1 MAEVYEY
8 DELNPEANKARL
20 IELGILDAEGNKIRV
35 KKEDL
40 DKENIKE
47 ETVDTSE
54 EIVDTSEELPGTDEF
69 SDEQFMVGDDSRGM
83 FNFDPQLGD
92 AFEVMSGTTYEQDEN
107 RNARLADLVPEL
119 KKENEAL
126 KIQLTKNLPDPE
138 KQKLINIDNSSLSA
152 FTKSVGKSFVNIA
165 KEVPKRIDEVAK
177 DPEKRKNFIRG
188 LQIINESSGIKPIS
202 QAKSP
207 LGSIASG
214 LLKAEKM
221 FSAEEIAKLKAKKKE
236 PRRYPSPGEEL
247 LVESFKTYKEDLKNK
262 KDLTKSIIERYNLAK
277 TVALKDGELP
287 TGILNA
293 TFRDLKG
300 VLQELGLGDQYDAL
314 AKKFASEDYTQMT
327 LEDQN
332 IFNDLF
338 QAATFEQV
346 VQDVKKLYPV
356 SNKDIDTLLKT
367 KGDISTRP
375 DALIR
380 LIAAQMATNDIAMQS
395 EDIAY
400 KYFETGDLQFER
412 KSILFS
418 EQMIAEKLRKENKVT
433 DTTLEK
439 LFGSAKDVTDAGY
452 ITAYYY
458 QNLQAQKADGKLD
471 SFTVFKTAQKNKES
485 EIENIKKKY
494 QKKE

>member
-1 MAEVYEY
+1 MASLEEKYIEY
-8 DELNPEANKARL
+8 QKDAPPEGALSFKDFEKAMGTITKDE
-20 IELGILDAEGNKIRV
+20 DV
-35 KKEDL
+35 
-40 DKENIKE
+40 KE
-47 ETVDTSE
+47 EVKE
-54 EIVDTSEELPGTDEF
+54 VNVDTSEELPETDQF
-69 SDEQFMVGDDSRGM
+69 SDEQFMVGDDSKGM
-83 FNFDPQLGD
+83 FSMEPELGD
-92 AFEVMSGTTYEQDEN
+92 AFEVMTGTTFEQDDN

-126 KIQLTKNLPDPE
+126 KIQLTNNLPDPE
-138 KQKLINIDNSSLSA
+138 KEKLINIDNSSLSA
-152 FTKSVGKSFVNIA
+152 FTKSIGKSFINIA
-165 KEVPKRIDEVAK
+165 KEVPKRIDEIAE
-177 DPEKRKNFIRG
+177 DPKKRKNFIRG
-188 LQIINESSGIKPIS
+188 LEIINASSGIKPIG

-207 LGSIASG
+207 LGSIAEG
-214 LLKAEKM
+214 LLKAEKG
-221 FSAEEIAKLKAKKKE
+221 FTAEEIAKLKAKKKE
-236 PRRYPSPGEEL
+236 PRRYKSPGEEL
-247 LVESFKTYKEDLKNK
+247 LVASMTDYRKRKQID

-277 TVALKDGELP
+277 TVAMKDGELP

-300 VLQELGLGDQYDAL
+300 VIQELGLGDKYDAL

-380 LIAAQMATNDIAMQS
+380 LIATQMATNDISTQS

-400 KYFETGDLQFER
+400 KYFELGDQQFEK
-412 KSILFS
+412 KSILMS
-418 EQMIAEKLRKENKVT
+418 EKMIAEKLRKENKVT

-452 ITAYYY
+452 ITAFYY

-485 EIENIKKKY
+485 EIEKIKKKY
-494 QKKE
+494 NKPE

>member
-1 MAEVYEY
+1 MASLEEKYIEY
-8 DELNPEANKARL
+8 QKDAPPEGALSFKDFEKAIGTTTKDE
-20 IELGILDAEGNKIRV
+20 DV
-35 KKEDL
+35 
-40 DKENIKE
+40 KE
-47 ETVDTSE
+47 EVKEVNVDTA
-54 EIVDTSEELPGTDEF
+54 EELPATDQF
-69 SDEQFMVGDDSRGM
+69 SDEQFMVGDDSKGM
-83 FNFDPQLGD
+83 FSMEPELGD
-92 AFEVMSGTTYEQDEN
+92 AFEVMTGTTFEQDDN

-126 KIQLTKNLPDPE
+126 KIQLTNNLPDPE
-138 KQKLINIDNSSLSA
+138 KEKLINIDNSSLSA
-152 FTKSVGKSFVNIA
+152 FTKSIGKSFINIA
-165 KEVPKRIDEVAK
+165 KEVPKRIDEIAE
-177 DPEKRKNFIRG
+177 DPKKRKNFIRG
-188 LQIINESSGIKPIS
+188 LEIINASSGIKPIG

-207 LGSIASG
+207 LGSIAEG
-214 LLKAEKM
+214 LLKAEKG
-221 FSAEEIAKLKAKKKE
+221 FTAEEIAKLKAKKKE
-236 PRRYPSPGEEL
+236 PRRYKSPGEEL
-247 LVESFKTYKEDLKNK
+247 LVASMTDYRKRKQID

-277 TVALKDGELP
+277 TVAMKDGELP

-300 VLQELGLGDQYDAL
+300 VIQELGLGDKYDAL

-380 LIAAQMATNDIAMQS
+380 LIATQMATNDISTQS

-400 KYFETGDLQFER
+400 KYFELGDQQFEK
-412 KSILFS
+412 KSILMS
-418 EQMIAEKLRKENKVT
+418 EKMIAEKLRKENKVT

-452 ITAYYY
+452 ITAFYY
-458 QNLQAQKADGKLD
+458 QNLQAQKTDGKLD

-494 QKKE
+494 KKKE

>member
-1 MAEVYEY
+1 MASLEEKYIEY
-8 DELNPEANKARL
+8 QKDAPPEGALSFKEFENAMST
-20 IELGILDAEGNKIRV
+20 IT
-35 KKEDL
+35 KKEDV
-40 DKENIKE
+40 KE
-47 ETVDTSE
+47 EV
-54 EIVDTSEELPGTDEF
+54 VDTSEELPATEEF
-69 SDEQFMVGDDSRGM
+69 SDEQFMVGDDSKEM
-83 FNFDPQLGD
+83 FSMEPKLGD
-92 AFEVMSGTTYEQDEN
+92 AFEVMTGTTFEQDDN

-126 KIQLTKNLPDPE
+126 KIQLTNNLPDPE
-138 KQKLINIDNSSLSA
+138 KEKEKLINIDNSSLSA
-152 FTKSVGKSFVNIA
+152 FTKSIGKSFINIA
-165 KEVPKRIDEVAK
+165 KEVPKRIDEIAE
-177 DPEKRKNFIRG
+177 DPKKRKNFIRG
-188 LQIINESSGIKPIS
+188 LEIINASSGIKPIG

-207 LGSIASG
+207 LGSIAEG
-214 LLKAEKM
+214 LLKAEKG
-221 FSAEEIAKLKAKKKE
+221 FTAEEIAKLKAKKKE
-236 PRRYPSPGEEL
+236 PRRYKSPGEEL
-247 LVESFKTYKEDLKNK
+247 LVASMTDYRKRKQID

-277 TVALKDGELP
+277 TVAMKDGELP

-300 VLQELGLGDQYDAL
+300 VIQELNLGDKYDAL

-380 LIAAQMATNDIAMQS
+380 LIATQMATNDISTQS

-400 KYFETGDLQFER
+400 KYFELGDQQFEK
-412 KSILFS
+412 KSILMS
-418 EQMIAEKLRKENKVT
+418 EKMIAEKLRKENKVT

-458 QNLQAQKADGKLD
+458 QNLQAQKTDGKLD

-494 QKKE
+494 KKKE

>member
-1 MAEVYEY
+1 MASLEEKYIEY
-8 DELNPEANKARL
+8 QKDAPLEGALSFKDFEKAMGTITKDE
-20 IELGILDAEGNKIRV
+20 DV
-35 KKEDL
+35 
-40 DKENIKE
+40 KE
-47 ETVDTSE
+47 EVKEVNVDTA
-54 EIVDTSEELPGTDEF
+54 EELPATDEF
-69 SDEQFMVGDDSRGM
+69 SDEQFMVGDDSKGM
-83 FNFDPQLGD
+83 FSTEPELGD
-92 AFEVMSGTTYEQDEN
+92 AFEVMTGTTFEQDDN

-126 KIQLTKNLPDPE
+126 KIQLTNNLPDPE
-138 KQKLINIDNSSLSA
+138 KEKLINIDNSSLSA
-152 FTKSVGKSFVNIA
+152 FTKSIGKSFINIA
-165 KEVPKRIDEVAK
+165 KEVPKRIDEIAE
-177 DPEKRKNFIRG
+177 DPKKRKNFIRG
-188 LQIINESSGIKPIS
+188 LEIINASSGIKPIG

-207 LGSIASG
+207 LGSIAEG
-214 LLKAEKM
+214 LLKAEKG
-221 FSAEEIAKLKAKKKE
+221 FTAEEIAKLKAKKKE
-236 PRRYPSPGEEL
+236 PRRYPSSAENL
-247 LVESFKTYKEDLKNK
+247 LTDTFKTYREDLKNK
-262 KDLTKSIIERYNLAK
+262 KDLTKSVIERYNLAK
-277 TVALKDGELP
+277 NVAMKDGELP
-287 TGILNA
+287 TGILNS

-300 VLQELGLGDQYDAL
+300 VIQELGLGDKYDAL

-380 LIAAQMATNDIAMQS
+380 LIATQMATNDISTQS

-400 KYFETGDLQFER
+400 KYFELGDQQFEK
-412 KSILFS
+412 KSILMS
-418 EQMIAEKLRKENKVT
+418 EKMIAEKLRKENKVT

-452 ITAYYY
+452 ITAFYY
-458 QNLQAQKADGKLD
+458 QNLQAQKTDGKLD

-494 QKKE
+494 KKKE

>member
-1 MAEVYEY
+1 MALE
-8 DELNPEANKARL
+8 N
-20 IELGILDAEGNKIRV
+20 V
-35 KKEDL
+35 KKEIDL
-40 DKENIKE
+40 KENIDI
-47 ETVDTSE
+47 DTTGNSE
-54 EIVDTSEELPGTDEF
+54 L
-69 SDEQFMVGDDSRGM
+69 
-83 FNFDPQLGD
+83 
-92 AFEVMSGTTYEQDEN
+92 EN
-107 RNARLADLVPEL
+107 L
-119 KKENEAL
+119 KKENEKL
-126 KIQLTKNLPDPE
+126 KIDLSGALESILK
-138 KQKLINIDNSSLSA
+138 KQTSPNADTSPSITENIDIDTSSLSSFA
-152 FTKSVGKSFVNIA
+152 TSVGDSFINIA
-165 KEVPKRIDEVAK
+165 KAVPDKIDAIAK
-177 DPEKRKNFIRG
+177 DPDKRKNFIRG
-188 LQIINESSGIKPIS
+188 LQIINESSGIKPIGQS
-202 QAKSP
+202 KSP
-207 LGSIASG
+207 LGSVASG
-214 LLKAEKM
+214 LLKAEQQ
-221 FSAEEIAKLKAKKKE
+221 FTAEDIAKLKAKKKE
-236 PRRYPSPGEEL
+236 PRRYKSPGEEL
-247 LVESFKTYKEDLKNK
+247 LIDSFKTYREDLKNK

-277 TVALKDGELP
+277 NVALKKGELP

-300 VLQELGLGDQYDAL
+300 VIQELGLGDKYDAL

-395 EDIAY
+395 EDLAY
-400 KYFETGDLQFER
+400 KYFELGDQQFER
-412 KSILFS
+412 KSILMS
-418 EQMIAEKLRKENKVT
+418 EEMIAEKLRKENKVT

-458 QNLQAQKADGKLD
+458 QNLQAAKEDGKLD
-471 SFTVFKTAQKNKES
+471 SFTVFQTAQKNKEK
-485 EIENIKKKY
+485 EIDKIKDKY
-494 QKKE
+494 LPKSD